1 MHRIASILGL
11 IVAAS
16 LQLPTTAAI
25 ADDACVFDTV
35 DNKLHCTES
44 GTTPGGQR
52 TSNPRPRER
61 AGPRYIYT
69 MTDPV
74 VGDCHYWSNVPG
86 GIDAWNSIYDTDVI
100 AAAQLPNCPV
110 VPPVDAPATA
120 WDIFRSW
127 TLDPPAP
134 ALQPLDRGITGLPTF
149 LASPVPVEITYAEI
163 LPDGRL
169 LQVRARVSELRIDW
183 GDTTRATF
191 NPSSAGPYPEGT
203 VTHTYRTKT
212 CSAQYRQEHPSG
224 GLCHPTL
231 EYYTISAMN
240 RWAGEYNVGSGW
252 VLLGTLDRTASV
264 AYDIDE
270 VRGVPIPV
278 P

>member
-1 MHRIASILGL
+1 MRRTASVLGL
-11 IVAAS
+11 IALLAAWPVYPS
-16 LQLPTTAAI
+16 TAG
-25 ADDACVFDTV
+25 ADSCWHAADGE
-35 DNKLHCTES
+35 LHCTES

-52 TSNPRPRER
+52 TSNPRLRER
-61 AGPRYIYT
+61 AGPRYVYT

-86 GIDAWNSIYDTDVI
+86 GIDAWNTIYDTDVI

-120 WDIFRSW
+120 WDIFRTW

-134 ALQPLDRGITGLPTF
+134 ALQPLDQGITGLPTF

-191 NPSSAGPYPEGT
+191 NPSSADPYPEGT

-252 VLLGTLDRTASV
+252 VLLGTLDRTASL